1 MQAVPERVV
10 LKREADKIT
19 VGDNIRIERE
29 AQKLSQDELAD
40 MLGTTRKMVSRYEN
54 GAQEMGINTFI
65 QYCDALKV
73 KPERLLPER
82 LKECGAQS
90 KADRLA
96 ELAADL
102 PDEDVDYLLLLAKRL
117 KGK

>member
-1 MQAVPERVV
+1 MRAVPERVV
-10 LKREADKIT
+10 QKQEADKIT
-19 VGDNIRIERE
+19 VGNNIRIERE

-40 MLGTTRKMVSRYEN
+40 MLGTTRKMVSRYET

-73 KPERLLPER
+73 KPERLFPER
-82 LKECGAQS
+82 LRECGAQS